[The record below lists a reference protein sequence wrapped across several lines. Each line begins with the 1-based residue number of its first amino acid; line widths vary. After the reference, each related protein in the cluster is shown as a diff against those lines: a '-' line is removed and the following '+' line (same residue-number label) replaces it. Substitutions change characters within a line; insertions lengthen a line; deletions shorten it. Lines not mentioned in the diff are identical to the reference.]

1 MAKKRAAKKSA
12 SKKKKAVKKSAPKKR
27 ATKKAAAKKRVV
39 KKAAAKKTAKKSAA
53 KKRGARKAAAKKRV
67 AKKTAAKKTAA
78 KKAPA
83 KKAPAKK
90 APAKKAPAK
99 KAPGKKAP
107 AKKVAPPAPAKA
119 APAADAAEPA
129 IQPAPEVG
137 TKAPTFTLPSD
148 GGGEVSLE
156 SLRGK
161 NVVLYFY
168 PRDDTPGCT
177 VEACGFRDASSELA
191 GANAVVLGVSR
202 DTVKKHDKFKAKFNL
217 DFPLLSDPAGEVISA
232 YGSWGPKKFMGRE
245 FNGILRTTFIID
257 KDGNVAKAFPKVS
270 PKTHAAEILAAL
282 SELS

>member
-1 MAKKRAAKKSA
+1 MKKA
-12 SKKKKAVKKSAPKKR
+12 AVKKAP
-27 ATKKAAAKKRVV
+27 AKKAAV
-39 KKAAAKKTAKKSAA
+39 KKAAAKKAAVKKAPAK
-53 KKRGARKAAAKKRV
+53 KAAAKKAP
-67 AKKTAAKKTAA
+67 AKKAPVKKAPAKR
-78 KKAPA
+78 APA

-90 APAKKAPAK
+90 APAKE
-99 KAPGKKAP
+99 AP
-107 AKKVAPPAPAKA
+107 AKKVAAKKAPVKVAAPAPAKA

-156 SLRGK
+156 ALRGK

-257 KDGNVAKAFPKVS
+257 KDGNIAKAFPKVS